1 MVLTVSRNAAQRIND
16 IAVQTIFMGKTAFA
30 SVQMHSSESQ
40 MLLFKGMR
48 VIITQ
53 NRDKE
58 NGVINGQSATV
69 LNFEQGTIFL
79 QLPIRMLW
87 QFTVLQ
93 QF

>member
-1 MVLTVSRNAAQRIND
+1 MQ
-16 IAVQTIFMGKTAFA
+16 
-30 SVQMHSSESQ
+30 
-40 MLLFKGMR
+40 

-53 NRDKE
+53 NRDKK